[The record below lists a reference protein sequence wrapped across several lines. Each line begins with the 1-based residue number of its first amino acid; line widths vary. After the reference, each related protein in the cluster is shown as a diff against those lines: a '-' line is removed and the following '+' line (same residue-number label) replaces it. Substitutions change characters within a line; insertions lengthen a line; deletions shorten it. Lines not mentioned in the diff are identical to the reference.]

1 MFPYLEVMKGIFST
15 LLFICICSLN
25 LFSQKG
31 KKDDITGDYFLM
43 KGRVYELNMLEP
55 AESRASN
62 VQVVVYQEKELY
74 VAFFTNESGEYSFY
88 LPIGHNYEVWF
99 GGAAFV
105 NKKVVIEGIPF
116 PKEKKPRTIPL
127 DMGLFRPVDGYD
139 FPMLN
144 EPLAHI
150 KYDPETDQIGPDL
163 DAIAAKSLEI
173 EKYFKKIK
181 KEAGKKKK

>member
-1 MFPYLEVMKGIFST
+1 MIMKGIYST
-15 LLFICICSLN
+15 LIFFVVFTLN
-25 LFSQKG
+25 LIAQKG

-43 KGRVYELNMLEP
+43 KGRVFEVNMIES
-55 AESRASN
+55 AESKASN

-88 LPIGHNYEVWF
+88 LPIGHVYEVWF

-105 NKKVVIEGIPF
+105 NKKVSIEAAHF
-116 PKEKKPRTIPL
+116 PKEKRPRTIPL
-127 DMGLFRPVDGYD
+127 DMGLFRPVEGYD

-144 EPLAHI
+144 EPMAHI
-150 KYDPETDQIGPDL
+150 KYDPELDQIGPDL

-181 KEAGKKKK
+181 KEESKKKK